1 VMIDELA
8 DLMMSAPD
16 QTEHN
21 LVRLAQ
27 MARATGIHLVVATQR
42 PGTEV
47 VTGLIKANFPARIA
61 FTVASSIDS
70 RVILDSGGAETLLG
84 HGDMLF
90 LPPEASS
97 PIRLQGVMVSDQ
109 EVERVITFWQKNWV
123 EPQADKVETPPW
135 EETIAQEM
143 MMADKDDL
151 LERALEIV
159 RQSQRASASLL
170 QRRLHIGYPRAAR
183 LIDELENL
191 GVVGSAV
198 GGGRERDVLIEPEQ
212 EDGGVDQDF

>member
-1 VMIDELA
+1 
-8 DLMMSAPD
+8 
-16 QTEHN
+16 
-21 LVRLAQ
+21 
-27 MARATGIHLVVATQR
+27 
-42 PGTEV
+42 
-47 VTGLIKANFPARIA
+47 
-61 FTVASSIDS
+61 
-70 RVILDSGGAETLLG
+70 
-84 HGDMLF
+84 MLF

-123 EPQADKVETPPW
+123 EPQADKEGTPPW